1 MNDHIANL
9 AAEILL
15 DLKCI
20 SFSPKKKFK
29 LTSGKES
36 PVYCDCRR
44 IISFPGERKKLIELG
59 IDKLKK
65 KINFEKISNV
75 SGGETAGIPFASLL
89 ADYSNLP
96 MTYIRKE
103 KKKFGRNAQIEGIIN
118 KEDNVL
124 LVEDLM
130 TDGRSKINFLEAI
143 DSTGAKIIGIFVIF
157 NYGILNDFYTF
168 KDKKVDII
176 CLTSWKFVL
185 NVALKKKIL
194 NQNEVISIQKFL
206 SEMSIK
212 S

>member
-1 MNDHIANL
+1 
-9 AAEILL
+9 
-15 DLKCI
+15 
-20 SFSPKKKFK
+20 
-29 LTSGKES
+29 
-36 PVYCDCRR
+36 
-44 IISFPGERKKLIELG
+44 
-59 IDKLKK
+59 
-65 KINFEKISNV
+65 
-75 SGGETAGIPFASLL
+75 
-89 ADYSNLP
+89 
-96 MTYIRKE
+96 
-103 KKKFGRNAQIEGIIN
+103 
-118 KEDNVL
+118 
-124 LVEDLM
+124 M